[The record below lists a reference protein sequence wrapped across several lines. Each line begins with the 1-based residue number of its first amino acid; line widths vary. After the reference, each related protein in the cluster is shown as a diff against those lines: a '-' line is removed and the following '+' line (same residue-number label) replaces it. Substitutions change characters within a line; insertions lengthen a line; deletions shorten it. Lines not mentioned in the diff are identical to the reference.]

1 MMERRRFV
9 VGSVALLA
17 APLTA
22 EAQSKSPIATT
33 APPLPHA
40 TDFLAAGIRTHPYAG
55 YGDADRQRVRE
66 AMTSRQYRHVY
77 VYAYNEQDYGG
88 PEFDGLR
95 NPEQFRQRLEELRAA
110 GLAPVVWL
118 FPDDAP
124 IIHGTSTSAL
134 QGLLSGFV
142 PKVDGLVSS
151 YVLGLEIDEYWDSN
165 KVNALGSTLRGLTAK
180 KIGVHQTEGK
190 WDLARASW
198 CDYHVLQYG
207 FGMTAQAV
215 ASMTKAAIAA
225 INKPVV
231 AGEYELDNEGRGKLL
246 GDAAVAAG
254 AAGFGNG
261 GRTGPRR

>member
-22 EAQSKSPIATT
+22 EAQSKSPTPTT